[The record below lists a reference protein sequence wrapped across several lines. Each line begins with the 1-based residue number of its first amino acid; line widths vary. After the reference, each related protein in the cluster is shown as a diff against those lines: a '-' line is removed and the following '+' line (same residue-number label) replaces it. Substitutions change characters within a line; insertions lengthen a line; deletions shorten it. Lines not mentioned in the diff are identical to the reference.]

1 MNVSPEGSEL
11 RKCVRC
17 SWWRWPRRADTENQ
31 AEDFTDIAYLQ
42 RETGLSR
49 EADQSLN
56 ELLAAVHRIE
66 DLNEKVSGLCE
77 VALARSGVPK
87 NEWVAAKSVP
97 ESDKDRARPVYRE
110 AIAVAANIKNK
121 TKRERAYCEIIR
133 SQHHAGLLA
142 EAVEVARRIEDP
154 DSRTRQITEIVEF
167 HANGDEVRPV
177 LAEALAAARAIP
189 DVFWR
194 DCSADRVVR
203 TAAQAG
209 LFTEALAL
217 ARKSAIA
224 VGRPTRFA
232 GLLRSNAGRGRS
244 KTRTAHSPKPLR
256 RPEGSLIRGKEPT
269 RYVKSPP
276 RWRIRNKV
284 GKW

>member
-1 MNVSPEGSEL
+1 M
-11 RKCVRC
+11 
-17 SWWRWPRRADTENQ
+17 
-31 AEDFTDIAYLQ
+31 
-42 RETGLSR
+42 SR

-217 ARKSAIA
+217 AREISNRGGKTDAI
-224 VGRPTRFA
+224 
-232 GLLRSNAGRGRS
+232 
-244 KTRTAHSPKPLR
+244 R
-256 RPEGSLIRGKEPT
+256 RVAEVQRGKGKIEDANRT
-269 RYVKSPP
+269 FAEALAEARRIADP
-276 RWRIRNKV
+276 RQRANSLREIAAALANKE
-284 GKW
+284 